1 MTVRVSSRASCC
13 ARAVNIGHHRQPGGR
28 GLSVNQMRV
37 LEVVMRSK
45 MMVLVFASL
54 AFPNGFAGQ
63 SRDEGYR
70 WAREKDVTD
79 PDACRARARQ
89 DVDDSA
95 AFIEGCTDYLRDED
109 LLNDDD
115 DTIDDSEGFESD

>member
-1 MTVRVSSRASCC
+1 MVSKI
-13 ARAVNIGHHRQPGGR
+13 V
-28 GLSVNQMRV
+28 
-37 LEVVMRSK
+37 
-45 MMVLVFASL
+45 VLVIGSL
-54 AFPNGFAGQ
+54 AFSNGLAGQ

-70 WAREKDVTD
+70 WARDKDVTD
-79 PDACRARARQ
+79 PEACRARARQ

-115 DTIDDSEGFESD
+115 ETVDESEGFESD